1 MAEDLNF
8 QAFFNS
14 RVREKGYTL
23 ERLSRTTGIAI
34 KHLEKMSAGNLTG
47 LPARPYFHGYLV
59 KLGQVL
65 EFDAEAWWEKLT
77 AEQLVQSSGAAD
89 ALPVNRFAQVP
100 LNKGAVAAGIFG
112 ALLLA
117 YFIFSFSSIF
127 GLPTL
132 TITSPAQSPVG
143 VTTSDFTVA
152 GRVENANTLTVNNTP
167 VTIGE
172 NGLWRISLTL
182 NAGLNTIEIRAKKFL
197 GRERVEIVQISYE
210 VPPGEELSL
219 PPESA
224 PREVTSTSPLPLE

>member
-8 QAFFNS
+8 QAFFNN
-14 RVREKGYTL
+14 RIKERGYTL
-23 ERLSRTTGIAI
+23 EKLSRSTGIAI
-34 KHLEKMSAGNLTG
+34 KHLENMSAGNLG
-47 LPARPYFHGYLV
+47 ALPATPYFHGYLM

-65 EFDAEAWWEKLT
+65 EFDAEAWWAKLK
-77 AEQLVQSSGAAD
+77 AEQLVRSSGATD
-89 ALPVNRFAQVP
+89 TLPVNRFAHVP
-100 LNKGAVAAGIFG
+100 VNRGALAASVFG
-112 ALLLA
+112 VLLLA

-143 VTTSDFTVA
+143 VTTSEFTIA
-152 GRVENANTLTVNNTP
+152 GRVENADTLTVNNTP

-172 NGLWRISLTL
+172 NGLWSMTLTL
-182 NAGLNTIEIRAKKFL
+182 SAGLNTIELRAKKFL
-197 GRERVEIVQISYE
+197 GRERTEIVQISYE

-224 PREVTSTSPLPLE
+224 PREATSTSPLPLE